1 MNNDPRPPSS
11 NVGTRDILSRLFRNS
26 RVNAIL
32 AWILVLVLFVVFIES
47 VVDRDI
53 SWIGFTLACGVIV
66 LIPTVRYRD
75 WRIMLPW
82 EVLVLALSPI
92 LGRAAFGGELGTFAY
107 YLAIAGLALII
118 TVEFHTF
125 SDLQVTHW
133 FAVGLVILTTWA
145 SVGAWSIIRWN
156 MDIYLGTSY
165 LGTNAALM
173 EEFYYV
179 TLAGLAAG
187 ILFDGYFNRR
197 DRLLRRSLRWVI
209 RYD

>member
-1 MNNDPRPPSS
+1 MTNDPQPPRS
-11 NVGTRDILSRLFRNS
+11 NSDSKDLLVQLFRNS
-26 RVNAIL
+26 RVNAVI
-32 AWILVLVLFVVFIES
+32 AWVLVLVLFLVFIES

-53 SWIGFTLACGVIV
+53 SWIGFTLACGIIV
-66 LIPTVRYRD
+66 LIPAIRYRD
-75 WRIMLPW
+75 WRVMLPW

-92 LGRAAFGGELGTFAY
+92 LVRAVFGGELGTFAY

-133 FAVGLVILTTWA
+133 FAVGLVVLTTWA
-145 SVGAWSIIRWN
+145 SVGAWSIVRWN

-165 LGTNAALM
+165 LGTNVALM

-187 ILFDGYFNRR
+187 LLFEGYFNRR
-197 DRLLRRSLRWVI
+197 DRMLRRSLLWVI
-209 RYD
+209 RHD